1 MSLYFSRL
9 FYQMLSKQ
17 VNEFV
22 FQSSFLSNAQR
33 NYSVPWAEI
42 IFPRFKRNSVETNEI
57 LRGLVGIS
65 PLEKTALWMLM
76 MSTYF

>member
-9 FYQMLSKQ
+9 FYQII
-17 VNEFV
+17 
-22 FQSSFLSNAQR
+22 AQR

-65 PLEKTALWMLM
+65 PLEKTAL
-76 MSTYF
+76 

>member
-9 FYQMLSKQ
+9 FYQII
-17 VNEFV
+17 
-22 FQSSFLSNAQR
+22 AQR

-42 IFPRFKRNSVETNEI
+42 IFPRFKQNSVETNEI

-65 PLEKTALWMLM
+65 PLEKRALSILM

>member
-9 FYQMLSKQ
+9 FYQII
-17 VNEFV
+17 
-22 FQSSFLSNAQR
+22 AQR

-65 PLEKTALWMLM
+65 PLEKTALWILM
-76 MSTYF
+76 MSTYFSEPRQILTFPESENW

>member
-9 FYQMLSKQ
+9 FYQII
-17 VNEFV
+17 
-22 FQSSFLSNAQR
+22 AQR
-33 NYSVPWAEI
+33 NYSVPWKEI

-65 PLEKTALWMLM
+65 PLEKTALWILM